1 MALIKFYKGVDEYTP
16 PAPVDVALNYYDL
29 TKSERTA
36 DGTMQMEYIATKRR
50 LDVSWKYMK
59 DSDFQ
64 NMLSFLSLHKPFFY
78 VAYNVSGVE
87 ESYLCYCGAI
97 NTKLGYILNGQRYWE
112 EITIAF
118 IEV

>member
-1 MALIKFYKGVDEYTP
+1 MALIRFYKGASQYTP
-16 PAPVDVALNYYDL
+16 PAPVDVSLSYYDL

-36 DGTMQMEYIATKRR
+36 DGTMQMEYITTKRR
-50 LDVSWKYMK
+50 LNVMWSYMK

-64 NMLSFLSLHKPFFY
+64 DMLSFFRLHKPFFN
-78 VAYNVSGVE
+78 VVYNVSGTE
-87 ESYLCYCGAI
+87 EDYLCYCGNI
-97 NTKLGYILNGQRYWE
+97 DTKLGYILNGIRYWE